1 MLCTSYGK
9 QNNKQKR
16 VWMKKEKIFDYNEF
30 NAVKS
35 IYSFYLAAFFNKTTL
50 TFRLSNWTTPIL
62 VFFWGVFILFH
73 SHVITLPVAPSPEI
87 KWRILLRERFMVTNS
102 RTSTNS
108 HLSIYIDSYKNLSTM
123 ATSPQGQRPLKR
135 VLNCEN
141 SLSTTNSFFSDW
153 WESQERSWNLLLMG
167 C

>member
-1 MLCTSYGK
+1 
-9 QNNKQKR
+9 
-16 VWMKKEKIFDYNEF
+16 MKKEQIFNYNEF
-30 NAVKS
+30 NSVKS
-35 IYSFYLAAFFNKTTL
+35 IYSFYLAPYFNKITL

-62 VFFWGVFILFH
+62 VSFWGVFILFH
-73 SHVITLPVAPSPEI
+73 SDEITLPVASSPEI

-102 RTSTNS
+102 QTSTNS
-108 HLSIYIDSYKNLSTM
+108 HLSIYIDSYKNLCTM

-141 SLSTTNSFFSDW
+141 SLSTTASFFSDW
-153 WESQERSWNLLLMG
+153 WKRQERSRNLLRMG

>member
-1 MLCTSYGK
+1 MA
-9 QNNKQKR
+9 NKTINKSGYEWKR
-16 VWMKKEKIFDYNEF
+16 KKY
-30 NAVKS
+30 S
-35 IYSFYLAAFFNKTTL
+35 ITTNLTQWKVSIAFIWLLFFNKTTL

-141 SLSTTNSFFSDW
+141 SLSTTNSFFSNW
-153 WESQERSWNLLLMG
+153 WKSQERSWNLLRMG